1 MRTCFARPGIV
12 YILSSGGPY
21 DFACKVELCKFQKLI
36 LFLLSPGLWT
46 LLFQGKVYVSLEVS
60 EKPAPDCSI
69 LREKTS
75 RLIQLRICTDCFSTV
90 NDDKKLCCLFCEI
103 PILTGLH
110 LEVLLWLL
118 ANLLL

>member
-75 RLIQLRICTDCFSTV
+75 RLFQLRICTDCFSTV
-90 NDDKKLCCLFCEI
+90 NDEKNFAVCSVRFQSSQGSTWRCYS
-103 PILTGLH
+103 GY
-110 LEVLLWLL
+110 
-118 ANLLL
+118 